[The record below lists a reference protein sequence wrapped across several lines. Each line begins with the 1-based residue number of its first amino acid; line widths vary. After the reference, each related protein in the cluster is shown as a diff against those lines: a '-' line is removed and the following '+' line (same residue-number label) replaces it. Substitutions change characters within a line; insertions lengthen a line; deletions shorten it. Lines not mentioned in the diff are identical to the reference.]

1 MVEVGVRDEDGV
13 DAAKGF
19 EIHPPLA
26 AQVEEPR
33 TEERVGQQPYAVQ
46 VDEHRRMADVHDPR
60 SSVGHEPVIVRRS
73 LGGSLVSEAL
83 AAPAPA
89 PRGRFEVKRL
99 VVIGAAVVVLGA
111 ALNLLGWDIVQWLQ
125 DLWDTM
131 TDISLGYLVAGLVA
145 QTAQTT
151 LVALAW
157 LPILRYAY
165 PDVEIP
171 FKPVLAAY
179 AIGVALNGFLPANIG
194 TFVMMFIFLTFI
206 PGSTFPGVFAG
217 WLVHKIFFT
226 LAGTFVYLYLF
237 LSVPGS
243 FDIELGNVSDHPL
256 SAVIILVGGALLL
269 VAVARMFWT
278 RFKSL
283 WEKAKLGGAVLT
295 YPRVYLARV
304 FLPEFLGWCAK
315 LAVIGIFLAAYGI
328 PVTFHTIMSVAGGNS
343 LANVASF
350 TPGAVGIT
358 QAVNSASL
366 NDVTDPTTA
375 TAYSLGQQLIT
386 TAWNQVFAAALLIW
400 AFGWTGGKQLVRTS
414 YGEAKG
420 KVAEQTEARRARKSA
435 GAAGD
440 VDTAEEVS

>member
-1 MVEVGVRDEDGV
+1 MPGR
-13 DAAKGF
+13 KG
-19 EIHPPLA
+19 
-26 AQVEEPR
+26 R
-33 TEERVGQQPYAVQ
+33 N
-46 VDEHRRMADVHDPR
+46 
-60 SSVGHEPVIVRRS
+60 
-73 LGGSLVSEAL
+73 VSETL
-83 AAPAPA
+83 AAPAS
-89 PRGRFEVKRL
+89 RSRFHVKRIL
-99 VVIGAAVVVLGA
+99 IYALAIVVVGA
-111 ALNLLGWDIVQWLQ
+111 ALNFLGWDIRGWFN

-131 TDISLGYLVAGLVA
+131 TDIPLGYLVAGLVV

-151 LVALAW
+151 LIAFAW

-165 PDVEIP
+165 PDAEIP

-217 WLVHKIFFT
+217 FLVQKIFFT

-243 FDIELGNVSDHPL
+243 FDIELGNVSDHPV
-256 SAVIILVGGALLL
+256 STAIILAGGGLLL
-269 VAVARMFWT
+269 FAVGRMFW
-278 RFKSL
+278 RKMQGL
-283 WEKAKLGGAVLT
+283 WEKAKQGGAILA
-295 YPRVYLARV
+295 YPRVYFTRV
-304 FLPEFLGWCAK
+304 FFVQFLGWCAK
-315 LAVIGIFLAAYGI
+315 LGVIGIFLAAYGI

-366 NDVTDPTTA
+366 SDVTDPTTA

-386 TAWNQVFAAALLIW
+386 TAWNQIYAIVLLIW
-400 AFGWTGGKQLVRTS
+400 AFGWTGGKQLVRAS
-414 YGEAKG
+414 YGEAKD
-420 KVAEQTEARRARKSA
+420 KVAEQQEARRARK
-435 GAAGD
+435 AAGD
-440 VDTAEEVS
+440 EGGIDAEPSPEVS

>member
-1 MVEVGVRDEDGV
+1 V
-13 DAAKGF
+13 
-19 EIHPPLA
+19 
-26 AQVEEPR
+26 
-33 TEERVGQQPYAVQ
+33 TEAV
-46 VDEHRRMADVHDPR
+46 A
-60 SSVGHEPVIVRRS
+60 
-73 LGGSLVSEAL
+73 
-83 AAPAPA
+83 APA
-89 PRGRFEVKRL
+89 PRGRFRVHRIL
-99 VVIGAAVVVLGA
+99 IWALAIVVAAAV
-111 ALNLLGWDIVQWLQ
+111 LNVLGWDIRSWFDQ
-125 DLWDTM
+125 LWDTM
-131 TDISLGYLVAGLVA
+131 TDISLGYLVAGLVM

-151 LVALAW
+151 LIAFAW

-165 PDVEIP
+165 PEAEIP
-171 FKPVLAAY
+171 FRPVLAAY

-217 WLVHKIFFT
+217 FVVQKIFFT

-243 FDIELGNVSDHPL
+243 FDIELGNVSDHPA
-256 SAVIILVGGALLL
+256 STVIILVGGALLL
-269 VAVARMFWT
+269 FALGRMFW
-278 RFKSL
+278 RKMQGL
-283 WEKAKLGGAVLT
+283 WERAKVGGAILA
-295 YPRVYLARV
+295 YPRVYFTRV
-304 FLPEFLGWCAK
+304 FLVQFLGWCAK

-386 TAWNQVFAAALLIW
+386 TAWNQVYAIVLLVW

-414 YGEAKG
+414 YGDAKVM
-420 KVAEQTEARRARKSA
+420 VAEQSEARRARKEA
-435 GAAGD
+435 RRGAAD
-440 VDTAEEVS
+440 AEPGEAT

>member
-1 MVEVGVRDEDGV
+1 M
-13 DAAKGF
+13 
-19 EIHPPLA
+19 
-26 AQVEEPR
+26 
-33 TEERVGQQPYAVQ
+33 
-46 VDEHRRMADVHDPR
+46 
-60 SSVGHEPVIVRRS
+60 PVWPM
-73 LGGSLVSEAL
+73 SEAL
-83 AAPAPA
+83 TAPA
-89 PRGRFEVKRL
+89 PRSRFRWQRI
-99 VVIGAAVVVLGA
+99 VVWTLAIVVAGAV
-111 ALNLLGWDIVQWLQ
+111 LNLLGWDIRAWFDQ
-125 DLWDTM
+125 LWDTM
-131 TDISLGYLVAGLVA
+131 TDISLGYLVAGLVL

-165 PDVEIP
+165 PEAEIP

-243 FDIELGNVSDHPL
+243 FDIELGNVSDHPV
-256 SAVIILVGGALLL
+256 STAIILGGGALLL
-269 VAVARMFWT
+269 FALGRMFW
-278 RFKSL
+278 RRMQGL
-283 WEKAKLGGAVLT
+283 WEKAKQGGAILN
-295 YPRVYLARV
+295 YPRVYFTHV
-304 FLPEFLGWCAK
+304 FFVQFLGWSAK

-358 QAVNSASL
+358 QAVNTASL

-375 TAYSLGQQLIT
+375 AAYSLGQQLIT
-386 TAWNQVFAAALLIW
+386 TAWNQIFAIALLVW
-400 AFGWTGGKQLVRTS
+400 AFGWTGGKQIVLGS
-414 YGEAKG
+414 YVEAKD
-420 KVAEQTEARRARKSA
+420 KVAEQQEARRARREA
-435 GAAGD
+435 RRAAGE
-440 VDTAEEVS
+440 VEANEEVAP

>member
-1 MVEVGVRDEDGV
+1 MSGPSDEPMAEVLT
-13 DAAKGF
+13 A
-19 EIHPPLA
+19 
-26 AQVEEPR
+26 
-33 TEERVGQQPYAVQ
+33 
-46 VDEHRRMADVHDPR
+46 
-60 SSVGHEPVIVRRS
+60 PV
-73 LGGSLVSEAL
+73 
-83 AAPAPA
+83 
-89 PRGRFEVKRL
+89 PRGRFHVRRIL
-99 VVIGAAVVVLGA
+99 LWALAIVVVAAV
-111 ALNLLGWDIVQWLQ
+111 LNVLGWDVRSWFDQ
-125 DLWDTM
+125 LWETM
-131 TDISLGYLVAGLVA
+131 TDISLAYLVVGLVF

-151 LVALAW
+151 LIALAW

-165 PDVEIP
+165 PEAEIP
-171 FKPVLAAY
+171 FRPVLAAY

-217 WLVHKIFFT
+217 FVVQKIFFT

-256 SAVIILVGGALLL
+256 STGIILVGGGLLL
-269 VAVARMFWT
+269 VALGRMFW
-278 RFKSL
+278 RKMQGL
-283 WEKAKLGGAVLT
+283 WEKAKAGGAILA
-295 YPRVYLARV
+295 YPRVYFARV
-304 FLPEFLGWCAK
+304 FLLQFLGWGAK

-386 TAWNQVFAAALLIW
+386 TAWNQIFAIVLLIW
-400 AFGWTGGKQLVRTS
+400 AFGWTGGKELVRSS
-414 YGEAKG
+414 Y
-420 KVAEQTEARRARKSA
+420 TEARTKAAEQSEARRERRAAKRE
-435 GAAGD
+435 GVEIEPG
-440 VDTAEEVS
+440 EVS

>member
-1 MVEVGVRDEDGV
+1 VTET
-13 DAAKGF
+13 
-19 EIHPPLA
+19 LA
-26 AQVEEPR
+26 
-33 TEERVGQQPYAVQ
+33 
-46 VDEHRRMADVHDPR
+46 
-60 SSVGHEPVIVRRS
+60 
-73 LGGSLVSEAL
+73 
-83 AAPAPA
+83 APA
-89 PRGRFEVKRL
+89 PRGRFRVGRIL
-99 VVIGAAVVVLGA
+99 VWALAIVVVAAV
-111 ALNLLGWDIVQWLQ
+111 LNVLGWDLRAWFDQ
-125 DLWDTM
+125 LWDTM
-131 TDISLGYLVAGLVA
+131 TDVSLGYLVVGLVM
-145 QTAQTT
+145 QTVQTT
-151 LVALAW
+151 LIAFAW

-171 FKPVLAAY
+171 FRPVLAAY

-217 WLVHKIFFT
+217 FVVQKIFFT

-243 FDIELGNVSDHPL
+243 FDIELGNVSDHPV
-256 SAVIILVGGALLL
+256 STAIILLGGALLL
-269 VAVARMFWT
+269 VTLGRMFW
-278 RFKSL
+278 RKMQGL
-283 WEKAKLGGAVLT
+283 WERAKVGGAILT
-295 YPRVYLARV
+295 YPRVYFARV
-304 FLPEFLGWCAK
+304 FLPQFLGWGAK

-386 TAWNQVFAAALLIW
+386 TAWNQIFAIALLVW
-400 AFGWTGGKQLVRTS
+400 AFGWTGGKELVRTS
-414 YGEAKG
+414 YGDAKG
-420 KVAEQTEARRARKSA
+420 KVAEQKEARRARKEGA
-435 GAAGD
+435 GGGVD
-440 VDTAEEVS
+440 VEPDPEVS

>member
-1 MVEVGVRDEDGV
+1 M
-13 DAAKGF
+13 
-19 EIHPPLA
+19 
-26 AQVEEPR
+26 
-33 TEERVGQQPYAVQ
+33 
-46 VDEHRRMADVHDPR
+46 
-60 SSVGHEPVIVRRS
+60 
-73 LGGSLVSEAL
+73 SEA
-83 AAPAPA
+83 ATVQAP
-89 PRGRFEVKRL
+89 PRGRFRL
-99 VVIGAAVVVLGA
+99 GRILLWALAIAVGAAV
-111 ALNLLGWDIVQWLQ
+111 LNFLGWDIRAWLD

-131 TDISLGYLVAGLVA
+131 SDISLGYLVAGLTF
-145 QTAQTT
+145 QTAQTVF
-151 LVALAW
+151 VALAW

-171 FKPVLAAY
+171 FRPVLAAY

-243 FDIELGNVSDHPL
+243 FDIELGNVSAHPV
-256 SAVIILVGGALLL
+256 STAIILAGGGFLLFLVG
-269 VAVARMFWT
+269 RMFW
-278 RFKSL
+278 RKMQGL
-283 WEKAKLGGAVLT
+283 WEKAKQGGAILAR
-295 YPRVYLARV
+295 PRVYFARV
-304 FLPEFLGWCAK
+304 FLPELIGWSAK

-358 QAVNSASL
+358 QAVNTASL
-366 NDVTDPTTA
+366 SDVTDPTTA
-375 TAYSLGQQLIT
+375 AAYSLGQQLIT
-386 TAWNQVFAAALLIW
+386 TAWNQVFAAVMLVW
-400 AFGWTGGKQLVRTS
+400 AFGWTGGKQIVRES

-420 KVAEQTEARRARKSA
+420 KVAEQQEARRARK
-435 GAAGD
+435 AAKE
-440 VDTAEEVS
+440 AEEGLAP